1 MAMAQGH
8 TKEEVE
14 SILENFEDSD
24 LIDQKTKGL
33 MRYSEKITRKPHEIT
48 KDDINALKELGLDD
62 KEILEAAFVASGFNM
77 IDRLADALGT
87 PLDNFVE
94 MMSKG

>member
-14 SILENFEDSD
+14 NILENPEDSD

-33 MRYSEKITRKPHEIT
+33 MRYAGKITRNPHEIT
-48 KDDINALKELGLDD
+48 KDDINALRELGLDD

-87 PLDNFVE
+87 PIDNFV
-94 MMSKG
+94 SKA